1 MPTRMSD
8 TELLEARRVRADLL
22 GLIHPTRIPRSARV
36 VLQPG
41 HKVLRFNY
49 ATNYTR
55 PWSTTPLKKKF
66 DCEAYVGDV
75 KGRTATF

>member
-1 MPTRMSD
+1 
-8 TELLEARRVRADLL
+8 
-22 GLIHPTRIPRSARV
+22 
-36 VLQPG
+36 
-41 HKVLRFNY
+41 VLRFSY

>member
-22 GLIHPTRIPRSARV
+22 VDPPHQDPEGIARV